1 VSSTDRREFFKKAG
15 QFALS
20 HRILS
25 IGLPSTALGVV
36 AAEYET
42 RDLTLNKLSLQLQDW
57 PKGLNGYKIAHL
69 SDLHLESL
77 KIPTEQIVEMSNSID
92 PDLLVITGDLIEARG
107 DISRVIK
114 VLSPMKAKDGKFFVM
129 GNNDY
134 QHFSRT
140 HFKKYIKELEC
151 MGFSVLINSAE
162 KVTRGN
168 DSFWVVGVDD
178 PATAHDDVELA
189 FSTVHEDGLPRIVL
203 SHSTD
208 CIDDLYPK
216 RVDLFLAGHTHGGQ
230 VVLPFVGPPIRN
242 TLLAEEGIYEGYHLV
257 NGINVYISRGIGTSG
272 IPVRIGSKPEVAG
285 ITLQAK
291 G

>member
-1 VSSTDRREFFKKAG
+1 
-15 QFALS
+15 
-20 HRILS
+20 
-25 IGLPSTALGVV
+25 V

-57 PKGLNGYKIAHL
+57 PKGLDGYKIAHL
-69 SDLHLESL
+69 SDLHLETL
-77 KIPTEQIVEMSNSID
+77 KIPTEQIVEMSNSIE
-92 PDLLVITGDLIEARG
+92 PDLLVITGDVIEARG
-107 DISRVIK
+107 DISKVIK
-114 VLSPMKAKDGKFFVM
+114 VLSPLKAKDVKFFVM

-140 HFKKYIKELEC
+140 HFKRYIKELQS

-189 FSTVHEDGLPRIVL
+189 FSKVPEDRLPRIVL

-208 CIDDLYPK
+208 CIDGLYNQ
-216 RVDLFLAGHTHGGQ
+216 RVDLFLTGHTHGGQ
-230 VVLPFVGPPIRN
+230 VQIPFYGPPIKN
-242 TLLAEEGIYEGYHLV
+242 TLLAELGIYEGYHLV

-272 IPVRIGSKPEVAG
+272 IPVRIGAKPEVTE
-285 ITLQAK
+285 ITLMAK